1 MFSSGN
7 GLAVSIKWRTFSV
20 TATLSGT
27 DDYGLSCHEVPAIA
41 VPHDSPT
48 ASKPAGKLPELGI
61 CFQPALCFAAF
72 MDNVVINDQRDCFR
86 PPISGFQVLQQ
97 SDKQR

>member
-1 MFSSGN
+1 MITGYRVMKCLPWPFHMIHPRRVN
-7 GLAVSIKWRTFSV
+7 RLVN
-20 TATLSGT
+20 
-27 DDYGLSCHEVPAIA
+27 Y
-41 VPHDSPT
+41 
-48 ASKPAGKLPELGI
+48 PELGI

-86 PPISGFQVLQQ
+86 PPVSDFQVLQQ